1 MCRILLASLLL
12 SLASPQAQ
20 AGLIEVS
27 YAYSQSESKFDEDN
41 FSQSLS
47 HTASIAWYFL
57 QMSALELSYTR
68 GEGQI
73 SGRAEGD
80 PEPLLYRTELE
91 MYGAD
96 LVVTFA
102 QKDWAFQPYLKG
114 GAAWVDKKIFRK
126 STSVSAEQVINMT
139 DKDDAVP
146 SMGVG
151 FRIKL
156 TQTIR
161 LKASYDRWRSGK
173 SGDDEQWDSAV
184 RAGASVFF

>member
-1 MCRILLASLLL
+1 MEL
-12 SLASPQAQ
+12 SYQFARTD
-20 AGLIEVS
+20 
-27 YAYSQSESKFDEDN
+27 SKFDDDN
-41 FSQSLS
+41 FSRSLS
-47 HTASIAWYFL
+47 HTGSFAWYFM

-73 SGRAEGD
+73 SSVDSGGNTIRF
-80 PEPLLYRTELE
+80 RTDLK

-96 LVVTFA
+96 IVFTLA
-102 QKDWAFQPYLKG
+102 GKDWAFQPYVKG

-126 STSVSAEQVINMT
+126 ETSVSPEEQLVTET

-151 FRIKL
+151 FRFKI
-156 TQTIR
+156 TQALR

-173 SGDDEQWDSAV
+173 DANGEEQWDNAV
-184 RAGASVFF
+184 RAGISVFF